1 MDGVFMRKY
10 GFRIGAC
17 LLIAAFFWTAGLL
30 KDRETLH
37 RELVRLHVVGASDS
51 EEDQSVKLRVRDAVL
66 ESLQADLQK
75 LSDADAAMAYLEE
88 NLPKVETAA
97 NAFLESAGVA
107 DRVKVSL
114 GPEEFPA
121 RFYDT
126 FALPSGIYNTLRV
139 VIGPGEGKNWWCVAF
154 PGLCMGATVEDFEEA
169 ASCAGFSDTLTA
181 ALETEEGYE
190 LRFYFLDLLGR
201 IGNFLHK
208 E

>member
-1 MDGVFMRKY
+1 MRKY
-10 GFRIGAC
+10 GFRISVC

-30 KDRETLH
+30 RDRETLH

-51 EEDQSVKLRVRDAVL
+51 AEDQSVKLRVRDAVL
-66 ESLQADLQK
+66 DSLQEDLNQ
-75 LSDADAAMAYLEE
+75 LSDADAAMAYLQE
-88 NLPKVETAA
+88 NLPKIEGVA
-97 NAFLESAGVA
+97 NAFLETAGVG
-107 DRVKVSL
+107 DRVRVSL
-114 GPEEFPA
+114 GQEAFPT
-121 RFYDT
+121 RFYET
-126 FALPSGIYNTLRV
+126 FALPSGVYNTLRI
-139 VIGPGEGKNWWCVAF
+139 VIGSGEGKNWWCVAF

-190 LRFYFLDLLGR
+190 LRFYFLDLLGQ